1 MATQALPQFTF
12 DARPFDM
19 SPAGIGALRN
29 STDAIDDRQELHCR
43 MARDGYLFLP
53 GYPRS
58 RGSCSGA

>member
-29 STDAIDDRQELHCR
+29 SIDAIDDRRELHCR

-53 GYPRS
+53 G
-58 RGSCSGA
+58 